1 MRIRPLWQTGT
12 DHCIV
17 HVMGLTVVNLDV
29 EILIIIMVVIIMGK
43 MGNVANMVNR
53 LHIKMFPNTG
63 TKVIKVPLLWF

>member
-1 MRIRPLWQTGT
+1 
-12 DHCIV
+12 
-17 HVMGLTVVNLDV
+17 MGLTVVNLDV